1 MYVGLVRTCQGVSGL
16 AVHAQVGDLHLA
28 QQLDRVGRHLL
39 GVEHAGVGQD
49 VLLVPYLAEQPPVR
63 PSRGVIL
70 EILAQVALV
79 ASLRELVLC
88 LGQLHLYE
96 VLQFSHELVVAFL

>member
-1 MYVGLVRTCQGVSGL
+1 MFCLYLILPSSRPC
-16 AVHAQVGDLHLA
+16 
-28 QQLDRVGRHLL
+28 
-39 GVEHAGVGQD
+39 
-49 VLLVPYLAEQPPVR
+49 VLL
-63 PSRGVIL
+63 RGVIL

-79 ASLRELVLC
+79 ASLRELVLR